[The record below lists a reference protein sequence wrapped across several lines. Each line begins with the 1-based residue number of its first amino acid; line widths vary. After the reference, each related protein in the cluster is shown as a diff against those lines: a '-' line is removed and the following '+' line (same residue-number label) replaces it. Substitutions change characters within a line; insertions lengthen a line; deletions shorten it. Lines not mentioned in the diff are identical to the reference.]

1 MATLRRR
8 LLGLLPRLGL
18 HVTDIG
24 AGAVVLSRRRF
35 RVRRLG
41 SGAWLLSRGRAAEPL
56 TLPDMARTEST
67 VVPLN
72 ADAKLALRPK
82 KRRRHLWDL
91 QEAWYR
97 YLTPEHVA
105 WILEAYGVNCVIDA
119 GAHTGQY
126 AKSLR
131 RAGYAGRI
139 ASFEPL
145 PHVVAKLREAAAV
158 DPEWLVFPYA
168 LGKEDASIPMHVVQG
183 TMSSFLPPSEFGNSR
198 YRRFDDE
205 QLEEVEVRRL
215 DGLLDDVLSGL
226 ASPRPYLK
234 LDTQGYDLEAFAGL
248 GSRASEFVGMQSEVA
263 LVRIYEGMPRMPQ
276 AVETYESAGFEIT
289 GMFPV
294 SREKRTGRVLEFD
307 CVMVR
312 PDALQADAELPVAT

>member
-1 MATLRRR
+1 M
-8 LLGLLPRLGL
+8 LPN
-18 HVTDIG
+18 V
-24 AGAVVLSRRRF
+24 
-35 RVRRLG
+35 
-41 SGAWLLSRGRAAEPL
+41 
-56 TLPDMARTEST
+56 ARTEST
-67 VVPLN
+67 IVPLN
-72 ADAKLALRPK
+72 ADAKLVLRPTK
-82 KRRRHLWDL
+82 HRGHLWDL
-91 QEAWYR
+91 QKAWYR

-105 WILEAYGVNCVIDA
+105 WILEAYGVNCVIDV

-126 AKSLR
+126 AASLR

-145 PHVVAKLREAAAV
+145 PHLVAKLRDAAAG
-158 DPEWLVFPYA
+158 DPDWLVFPYA
-168 LGKEDASIPMHVVQG
+168 LGKENASIPMHVVRG
-183 TMSSFLPPSEFGNSR
+183 TMSSLLPPSEFGNRR
-198 YRRFDDE
+198 YRRFDEE
-205 QLEEVEVRRL
+205 QLEEVGVRRL
-215 DGLLDDVLSGL
+215 DDLLDDVFSGL

-234 LDTQGYDLEAFAGL
+234 LDTQGYELEAFAGL

-294 SREKRTGRVLEFD
+294 SRERRTGRVLEYD

-312 PDALQADAELPVAT
+312 PDSLSAGA